1 MITVIERTLTPT
13 EVKNGA
19 TTLIKILN
27 SPASGYVRNIF
38 SITERIEP
46 VSVAYD
52 GPTSSQLCKLSDG
65 TYIQWTG
72 TILADQTFEHD
83 QAFELAVGAQKLIT
97 TKDEIWWQ
105 AAADS
110 TVGDGIYSI
119 IVVYEDKLILVS

>member
-1 MITVIERTLTPT
+1 MITVIEKTLTPT

-19 TTLIKILN
+19 TTLIKILD

-38 SITERIEP
+38 SITERITP

-52 GPTSSQLCKLSDG
+52 GPTSVMLCKLSDG

-72 TILADQTFEHD
+72 GLLADQTFEHD
-83 QAFELAVGAQKLIT
+83 QTFDLAVGNQKLTT
-97 TKDEIWWQ
+97 TKDEVWWQ

-119 IVVYEDKLILVS
+119 IVVYEDKLITVS